1 MYQEYSKCL
10 TRGEESRVVMNAEQE
25 KAARADGFVF
35 HNDKPAASVEEAPK
49 RRSKRAD
56 A

>member
-1 MYQEYSKCL
+1 MYQEYPKCL
-10 TRGEESRVVMNAEQE
+10 THGDESRVVMNAEQE

-35 HNDKPAASVEEAPK
+35 HNDKPVVADEAPK

>member
-1 MYQEYSKCL
+1 MYQEFPKCL
-10 TRGEESRVVMNAEQE
+10 TRGEEVRVVMDAEQE

-49 RRSKRAD
+49 RRRAK
-56 A
+56 AEE

>member
-1 MYQEYSKCL
+1 MYQEYPKCL
-10 TRGEESRVVMNAEQE
+10 THGEESRIVMDDEQE

-35 HNDKPAASVEEAPK
+35 HADKPVVADEAPK
-49 RRSKRAD
+49 RRGKRAD

>member
-1 MYQEYSKCL
+1 MYQEYPKCL
-10 TRGEESRVVMNAEQE
+10 THGDESRVVMDADQE
-25 KAARADGFVF
+25 KSARADGFVF
-35 HNDKPAASVEEAPK
+35 HADKPVVADEAPK

>member
-1 MYQEYSKCL
+1 MYQEYPKCL
-10 TRGEESRVVMNAEQE
+10 THGDESRVVMDAVQE

-35 HNDKPAASVEEAPK
+35 HADKPAATVEEAPK
-49 RRSKRAD
+49 RRGKRAD

>member
-1 MYQEYSKCL
+1 MYQEYPKCL

-35 HNDKPAASVEEAPK
+35 HADKPVVADEASK
-49 RRSKRAD
+49 RRGKRAD

>member
-1 MYQEYSKCL
+1 MYQEYPKCL
-10 TRGEESRVVMNAEQE
+10 TRGEESRIVMDDEQE
-25 KAARADGFVF
+25 QAARADGFKF
-35 HNDKPAASVEEAPK
+35 HADKPVVADEAPK

>member
-1 MYQEYSKCL
+1 MYQEYPKCL

-35 HNDKPAASVEEAPK
+35 HRDKPAATVEEAPK
-49 RRSKRAD
+49 RRGKRAD

>member
-1 MYQEYSKCL
+1 MYQEFPKCL
-10 TRGEESRVVMNAEQE
+10 TRGEEVRVVMNAEQE

-35 HNDKPAASVEEAPK
+35 HADKPVVADEAPK

>member
-1 MYQEYSKCL
+1 MYQEYPKCL
-10 TRGEESRVVMNAEQE
+10 THGDESRVVMDAEQE

-35 HNDKPAASVEEAPK
+35 HADKPVVADEAPK
-49 RRSKRAD
+49 RRSKRAE